1 MNGCT
6 AQCVLLFS
14 YPRLRDLSTPET
26 WACLQYVRKF
36 LQRMDASLLLL
47 YLNST
52 FAGMEKCGCFF
63 SPVTKVECAPV
74 VCLTQCY
81 QSVSTHLLFWPVE
94 NGPQWRMTHRL
105 TSLSLDDWK
114 SQWLI
119 GVLIYL
125 SCWINSTASLL
136 GIFFL
141 ENVAGWPNFCLTL
154 WGLSN
159 HPQLQKQFIGPLT

>member
-1 MNGCT
+1 MVVQRSVCCYFLTQGCET
-6 AQCVLLFS
+6 CQHQKPEHVCSTSESFYKEWMLHSFFYISTQPLLVWKSVAVF
-14 YPRLRDLSTPET
+14 
-26 WACLQYVRKF
+26 
-36 LQRMDASLLLL
+36 LLLWQKSSVHL
-47 YLNST
+47 WFVSHSVISQFPHT
-52 FAGMEKCGCFF
+52 SCFDQW
-63 SPVTKVECAPV
+63 K
-74 VCLTQCY
+74 
-81 QSVSTHLLFWPVE
+81 